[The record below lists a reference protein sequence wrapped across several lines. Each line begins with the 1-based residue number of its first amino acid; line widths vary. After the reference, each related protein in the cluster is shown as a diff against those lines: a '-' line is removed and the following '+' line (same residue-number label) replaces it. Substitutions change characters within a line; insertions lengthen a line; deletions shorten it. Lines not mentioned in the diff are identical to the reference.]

1 MYNNN
6 CSFYE
11 MTASLKNM
19 NYRFYKEMTENA
31 LNLTIKSTLI
41 T

>member
-11 MTASLKNM
+11 MTEPLKIYISI

-31 LNLTIKSTLI
+31 LN
-41 T
+41 